1 MGMNFTMLRLMRLC
15 KLVRVLRVLRVFKF
29 FSVLRVLISSIV
41 RGMGSLFW
49 SMCVLFLLI
58 LLAGVLMSQV
68 LADYILDEKNPL
80 STREWV
86 FTHYGG
92 SARATLT
99 MFEATMSG
107 CWPNYSRRLIEEVSL
122 AYAVF
127 FFAYISAVGF
137 AVRRGSSS
145 LQFDRLWVR
154 RHLLPGIHDRRAALE
169 GDRAI
174 HRDDWR
180 RSRRPEDLA
189 ASSAGP
195 QGVAGALWDTIF
207 SSGVRCHLGNG
218 GEERARHVRRCE

>member
-107 CWPNYSRRLIEEVSL
+107 CWPNYSRRLVEEVSVS
-122 AYAVF
+122 YAVF
-127 FFAYISAVGF
+127 FVAYISAVVF
-137 AVRRGSSS
+137 AVTRIISAIFLKDTLESSKKEADNLIVELRGERMD
-145 LQFDRLWVR
+145 LMRK
-154 RHLLPGIHDRRAALE
+154 LE
-169 GDRAI
+169 EFFREAD
-174 HRDDWR
+174 
-180 RSRRPEDLA
+180 
-189 ASSAGP
+189 
-195 QGVAGALWDTIF
+195 
-207 SSGVRCHLGNG
+207 
-218 GEERARHVRRCE
+218 

>member
-58 LLAGVLMSQV
+58 LLAGVLMSQF
-68 LADYILDEKNPL
+68 LADYILDEKNPF

-86 FTHYGG
+86 FNHYGG

-107 CWPNYSRRLIEEVSL
+107 CWPNYSRRLIEEVSVL
-122 AYAVF
+122 YAVF
-127 FFAYISAVGF
+127 FAAYIF
-137 AVRRGSSS
+137 AVVFAVTRIISALFLKDTLEASKREADS
-145 LQFDRLWVR
+145 L
-154 RHLLPGIHDRRAALE
+154 
-169 GDRAI
+169 
-174 HRDDWR
+174 
-180 RSRRPEDLA
+180 
-189 ASSAGP
+189 
-195 QGVAGALWDTIF
+195 VAELK
-207 SSGVRCHLGNG
+207 R
-218 GEERARHVRRCE
+218 ERASLMRKLGEFFREADQSGDGFLDRDEFEEMLRNPKVRMWFSGLDLQVH